1 MKKYVVHSAQAA
13 AFAASMLAVPAVLA
27 QDAQAVLARDAPA
40 AMDVTG
46 LEEITVTARRREE
59 TLQDVPIA
67 VSAFS
72 ADRIEST
79 GAPDITWLQQS
90 TPNLTLQVARGS
102 NSTLIAFIR
111 GVGQQDP
118 LWGFEPGVGLYVDD
132 VYIAR
137 PQGAVL
143 DIYDIE
149 RLEVLRGPQ
158 GTLYG
163 RNTIG
168 GAIKYVTRPLG
179 DEAKFDTK
187 VTLGSYAQHDV
198 VASGALP
205 LGDTFAVGASAAIYR
220 RDGYGENHTTGR
232 ENHYAKSVDAYRLS
246 AEWHPSDTLS
256 FRLAADKVDDNS
268 PAKHGHREAPGMG
281 LAANDPVPG
290 DVYDTYAGFGDDN
303 MVTNEGVS
311 LTVAWDLTDALT
323 LKSITAYR
331 EGETDTVI
339 DFDSGPSHALD
350 VPGHYADRQA
360 TQELQLLFEGEKLQ
374 GVAGLYY
381 LNASASG
388 EFDTIV
394 GLINTTIATAGFV
407 DTKSHA
413 AFADV
418 SYDFTEKLRASAG
431 LRYTKDEKEGG
442 VYRQNF
448 TGIHSPLFGN
458 DAAIPGLVRS
468 NYTNER
474 DFDKVTPRVSVS
486 YDFTDDLT
494 TYVAYS
500 EGFKSGGFDMRGDVV
515 LTPETVD
522 GYDPETAKSYEVG
535 LKGSAWD
542 GRASFNLAA
551 FYSDYSDQQI
561 TRQQPTVAGGIASF
575 VDNAGSST
583 IQGLELEGAVQFT
596 DQLSLTYGVGWT
608 DAEFDEYQTY
618 EIVANPTAPPATI
631 AVPVDLSDSAVFQNT
646 PEWNGNLSLNFSQP
660 LAAGWGALLG
670 TLTASYRD
678 SYHMFEF
685 ENPLIDQTEDY
696 TLIDASIAW
705 TSASDKLKVQLSGR
719 NLTDEEYKIGGY
731 YFPGATF
738 GNVVNSFYGPP
749 RTYSMSLSYRFD

>member
-1 MKKYVVHSAQAA
+1 MKKFAVHSAQAA
-13 AFAASMLAVPAVLA
+13 AFAASLVAVPAVLA
-27 QDAQAVLARDAPA
+27 QDAPA
-40 AMDVTG
+40 ASGATG

-59 TLQDVPIA
+59 SLQDVPIA

-79 GAPDITWLQQS
+79 GAPDITWLQQN

-168 GAIKYVTRPLG
+168 GAIKYVTRSLG
-179 DEAKFDTK
+179 NEARLDTK
-187 VTLGSYAQHDV
+187 ITLGSYAQHDAV
-198 VASGALP
+198 VSGVLP
-205 LGDTFAVGASAAIYR
+205 LGDRFALGASAAIYR
-220 RDGYGENHTTGR
+220 RDGYGENPTTGR
-232 ENHYAKSVDAYRLS
+232 ENHYAKSVDAYRVS
-246 AEWHPSDTLS
+246 AEWHPTDSLS

-268 PAKHGHREAPGMG
+268 PAKHGHREAPGEG
-281 LAANDPVPG
+281 LAAGDPVPE
-290 DVYDTYAGFGDDN
+290 DVFDTYAGFGDAN
-303 MVTNEGVS
+303 KVVNEGVA
-311 LTVAWDLTDALT
+311 LTIAWDLSDALT
-323 LKSITAYR
+323 LKSISAYR

-339 DFDSGPSHALD
+339 DFDTGPSHALD

-360 TQELQLLFEGEKLQ
+360 TQEVQLLFDGEKLQ

-381 LNASASG
+381 LNAAASG

-394 GLINTTIATAGFV
+394 GLINTTIATSGFV
-407 DTKSHA
+407 DTKSYA
-413 AFADV
+413 AFADL
-418 SYDFTEKLRASAG
+418 SYDFTDSLRASAG
-431 LRYTKDEKEGG
+431 VRYTKDEKEGG

-448 TGIHSPLFGN
+448 TGIRSPLFGN
-458 DAAIPGLVRS
+458 DAAVPGLVRS

-474 DFDKVTPRVSVS
+474 EFDKVTPRVSVS

-515 LTPETVD
+515 LTPDTVN
-522 GYDPETAKSYEVG
+522 GYDPETVKSYEVG
-535 LKGSAWD
+535 LKGNAWD
-542 GRASFNLAA
+542 GRATFNVAA
-551 FYSDYSDQQI
+551 FYADYSDQQI

-583 IQGLELEGAVQFT
+583 IQGLELEGAFQVT
-596 DQLSLTYGVGWT
+596 DRLSLSYGVGWT
-608 DAEFDEYQTY
+608 DAEFDEYLTY
-618 EIVANPTAPPATI
+618 QVAANPAPPPATI
-631 AVPVDLSDSAVFQNT
+631 NVPVDLSDSAVFQNT
-646 PEWNGNLSLNFSQP
+646 PEWNGNLTLNYAQP
-660 LAAGWGALLG
+660 LAAGWGTLLA
-670 TLTASYRD
+670 TLSGSYRD

-685 ENPLIDQTEDY
+685 ENELIDQTSDY
-696 TLIDASIAW
+696 TLVDASLAW
-705 TSASDKLKVQLSGR
+705 TSDSDKLKVQLSGR

-749 RTYSMSLSYRFD
+749 RTYAVSVSYRFD

>member
-1 MKKYVVHSAQAA
+1 MNKFAAHSARAA
-13 AFAASMLAVPAVLA
+13 AFTASMFAVPPVLA
-27 QDAQAVLARDAPA
+27 QDAPSATGVI
-40 AMDVTG
+40 G

-59 TLQDVPIA
+59 SLQDVPIA

-72 ADRIEST
+72 AAQIEAT

-168 GAIKYVTRPLG
+168 GAIKYVTRELG
-179 DEAKFDTK
+179 DEPRLDTK
-187 VTLGSYAQHDV
+187 LTLGSYAQHDV
-198 VASGALP
+198 VASGVLP
-205 LGDTFAVGASAAIYR
+205 IGDTFSLGASAAIYR
-220 RDGYGENHTTGR
+220 RDGYGENHTTGDQ
-232 ENHYAKSVDAYRLS
+232 NHYGKKVDAYRLS
-246 AEWHPSDTLS
+246 AEWKPTDTLS
-256 FRLAADKVDDNS
+256 FRLAADRVEDNS
-268 PAKHGHREAPGMG
+268 DAKHGHREAPGLG
-281 LAANDPVPG
+281 LAAGDPVPD
-290 DVYDTYAGFGDDN
+290 DVYDTYAGFGNDN
-303 MVTNEGVS
+303 EVTNEGVA
-311 LTVAWDLTDALT
+311 LTIAWNLSDTLT

-331 EGETDTVI
+331 EGETDTLI
-339 DFDSGPSHALD
+339 DFDSGPSPALD

-360 TQELQLLFEGEKLQ
+360 TQELQLLFDGEKLQ
-374 GVAGLYY
+374 GVAGIYY

-388 EFDTIV
+388 AFDTIV
-394 GLINTTIATAGFV
+394 GIINTTIATSGFV
-407 DTKSHA
+407 DTRSYA

-418 SYDFTEKLRASAG
+418 SYDFTDSLRASAG

-448 TGIHSPLFGN
+448 TGIRSPLFGN
-458 DAAIPGLVRS
+458 DEAVAGLLRS
-468 NYTNER
+468 DYVNSR
-474 DFDKVTPRVSVS
+474 DFDKVTPRVSLS
-486 YDFTDDLT
+486 YDLSDDLT

-500 EGFKSGGFDMRGDVV
+500 EGFKSGGFDMRGDAI
-515 LTPETVD
+515 LTPETVE
-522 GYDPETAKSYEVG
+522 GYDPETVESYEIG

-542 GRASFNLAA
+542 GRATFNVAA

-583 IQGLELEGAVQFT
+583 IQGLELEGSLQLT
-596 DQLSLTYGVGWT
+596 DQLSLTYGLGWT
-608 DAEFDEYQTY
+608 DAEFDEYNSF
-618 EIVANPTAPPATI
+618 EVVANPNPPPDTI
-631 AVPVDLSDSAVFQNT
+631 TVPVDLSEDAVFQNT
-646 PEWNGNLSLNFSQP
+646 PEWNGNLSLNYARP
-660 LAAGWGALLG
+660 LATGWGSVLA

-685 ENPLIDQTEDY
+685 ENELIDQTDAY
-696 TLIDASIAW
+696 TLIDASLGW
-705 TSASDKLKVQLSGR
+705 TSASDKLKVQLTGR
-719 NLTDEEYKIGGY
+719 NLTDEEYRVGGY

-749 RTYSMSLSYRFD
+749 RTWSVSLSYRFD